1 MADAVKCCIC
11 EYYKFHNNTCLF
23 YPKSIPENIFLENNE
38 CPNYSK
44 RKEKGNK
51 DLPLVTKGK

>member
-11 EYYKFHNNTCLF
+11 EYYKIHNSTCLF
-23 YPKSIPENIFLENNE
+23 YPKRIPENIFLEKTE
-38 CPNYSK
+38 CPNYSE
-44 RKEKGNK
+44 RKVKEDK